1 MRTQSR
7 LPRRLGVVAGLSAI
21 AAMGMIT
28 AGCAKEE
35 EKAPET
41 STTTTTSTTTSPAA
55 PVSPT
60 EKAPRIEPNAPNLF
74 TPPGPGTA
82 TFAGS
87 SPASM
92 VGTSRTAPKA
102 ITELR
107 RRLPALIAAPALV
120 IASGLSAGCAPSDSA
135 RITGPFAS
143 LLTSSTELGPSRSGE
158 RN

>member
-1 MRTQSR
+1 MRTEGR
-7 LPRRLGVVAGLSAI
+7 LPRRLAVVAGLSVI

-74 TPPGPGTA
+74 TPPVQAPPPSQVQPGEHGRHVTN
-82 TFAGS
+82 GS
-87 SPASM
+87 
-92 VGTSRTAPKA
+92 
-102 ITELR
+102 
-107 RRLPALIAAPALV
+107 
-120 IASGLSAGCAPSDSA
+120 
-135 RITGPFAS
+135 
-143 LLTSSTELGPSRSGE
+143 
-158 RN
+158 